1 MQICQSL
8 GSFYLLE
15 TNSTPIAYSDFFW
28 GIWTILHGKNPWY
41 EAICEAILV
50 VIVAGG
56 TSQNWIATGVIYNQG
71 DISRKRC
78 EKKWKNWKIMM
89 KIRLLNSQ
97 MRGIITS
104 F

>member
-15 TNSTPIAYSDFFW
+15 TNSMPIAYSDFFW
-28 GIWTILHGKNPWY
+28 GIWTILHGENPWY

-56 TSQNWIATGVIYNQG
+56 TSQNFRVIYLG
-71 DISRKRC
+71 RGVKKS
-78 EKKWKNWKIMM
+78 EKFENHD
-89 KIRLLNSQ
+89 
-97 MRGIITS
+97 
-104 F
+104 